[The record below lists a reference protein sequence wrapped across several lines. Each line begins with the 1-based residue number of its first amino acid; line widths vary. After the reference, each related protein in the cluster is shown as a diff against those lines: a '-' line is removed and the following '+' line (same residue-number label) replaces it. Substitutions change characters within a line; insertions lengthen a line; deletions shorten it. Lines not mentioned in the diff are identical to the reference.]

1 MEEQKIQTE
10 NEKNNNE
17 IALKKEEIVKKK
29 IDFNKLFPKQAKIDR
44 LQVKQ
49 RFAFTHGGKTKK
61 G

>member
-1 MEEQKIQTE
+1 MEEQKKQQE
-10 NEKNNNE
+10 NKENNNE
-17 IALKKEEIVKKK
+17 VALKKEDIVKKK
-29 IDFNKLFPKQAKIDR
+29 IDFNKLFPKQMKIDR